1 MIAPVVAGSGVAAA
15 AAAAA
20 AVAVAPVLSCHPSCS
35 AFRRRLSGNV
45 VADVAVEAPT
55 R

>member
-1 MIAPVVAGSGVAAA
+1 MLAPVAAGSGV
-15 AAAAA
+15 AA

-45 VADVAVEAPT
+45 VADVVVVAVEAPT